1 MNRTR
6 SILLHLLLA
15 GAAARRSQCRH
26 LVLLKSPYAG
36 STWFTDELT
45 KLGGVRMIAQLYAS
59 KDAHVAADAVARRMT
74 DVLQGPCAAR
84 RGVAGFTQNPAHAV
98 LANLTN
104 FDWRFLRDADD
115 VFIATWTRGNLVHR
129 TFSQLSFD
137 HGCREH
143 NVRSPS
149 ARAACAG
156 ATYAVGRAEL
166 LRELWISACERAHIL
181 ALGDALAQPG
191 RAEGLSYEDFVRDGD
206 AVLRGLFRFLDLPT
220 DDIAARRHS
229 AILKRSAENVSSMLA
244 NAEDVVG
251 WLRGWSGAGAPLV
264 DMLLDVSGSR
274 FDDADP
280 RRLCDRLD
288 SLQRREGDRDDATRD
303 RFRALGAQLRA
314 AGS

>member
-1 MNRTR
+1 
-6 SILLHLLLA
+6 
-15 GAAARRSQCRH
+15 
-26 LVLLKSPYAG
+26 
-36 STWFTDELT
+36 
-45 KLGGVRMIAQLYAS
+45 
-59 KDAHVAADAVARRMT
+59 
-74 DVLQGPCAAR
+74 
-84 RGVAGFTQNPAHAV
+84 
-98 LANLTN
+98 
-104 FDWRFLRDADD
+104 
-115 VFIATWTRGNLVHR
+115 VHR

-181 ALGDALAQPG
+181 ALGEALATPG

-303 RFRALGAQLRA
+303 RFRALELQLRA
-314 AGS
+314 AAS